1 MIIQPTKLQGIYE
14 TIKGKRKALL
24 TINLSPG
31 KKVYDES
38 LIKEKGIEYRDWNP
52 KKSKLAAAIMK
63 GVSQIGIKPESIVLY
78 LGCASGTTASHVSD
92 IVNKKGF
99 VFALD
104 FAPRVMREMVFVAEQ
119 RSNIMPIMADAN
131 NTESFE
137 KYITIVDTVFQDIAQ
152 KQQAEIFLKNC
163 GKFLKK
169 RGFGL
174 LSVKA
179 RSIDVAK
186 KPKLVFQE
194 IREKLEKEL
203 VIVDYRTLEPFE
215 LDHCMFICKKI
226 K

>member
-1 MIIQPTKLQGIYE
+1 MISEHRQLKGVYE
-14 TIKGKRKALL
+14 TDKGRKRLFTLNIAPGKR
-24 TINLSPG
+24 
-31 KKVYDES
+31 VYDEA
-38 LIKEKGIEYRDWNP
+38 LIKEKGVEYREWNP
-52 KKSKLAAAIMK
+52 RKSKLAAAIMK
-63 GVSQIGIKPESIVLY
+63 GASQIGVKPASIVLY

-92 IVNKKGF
+92 IVGKKGF

-104 FAPRVMREMVFVAEQ
+104 FAPRVMREMVFVCEQ

-131 NTESFE
+131 NTESLE
-137 KYITIVDTVFQDIAQ
+137 KYITMADVVFQDIAQ

-163 GKFLKK
+163 RKFLKK
-169 RGFGL
+169 GGFGL

-194 IREKLEKEL
+194 VREKLEKEL

-215 LDHCMFICKKI
+215 LDHCMFICKK

>member
-1 MIIQPTKLQGIYE
+1 MIIQPTRLQGIYE
-14 TIKGKRKALL
+14 NIKGNRKALL

-38 LIKEKGIEYRDWNP
+38 LIKDRGIEYRDWNP
-52 KKSKLAAAIMK
+52 KKSKLAAAIIK
-63 GVSQIGIKPESIVLY
+63 GVSQIGIKPESTVLY
-78 LGCASGTTASHVSD
+78 LGCASGTTCSHVSD
-92 IVNKKGF
+92 IVEKSGF
-99 VFALD
+99 VFAVD
-104 FAPRVMREMVFVAEQ
+104 FAPRVMREMVFVCEQ

-163 GKFLKK
+163 RKFLKK
-169 RGFGL
+169 GGFGL

-186 KPKLVFQE
+186 KPKIVFQE

-215 LDHCMFICKKI
+215 LDHCMFICKKR
-226 K
+226 

>member
-1 MIIQPTKLQGIYE
+1 MIIKQKRLQGVYE
-14 TIKGKRKALL
+14 SERGKKRLL
-24 TINLSPG
+24 TVNLSPG
-31 KKVYDES
+31 KRVYDEA
-38 LIKEKGIEYRDWNP
+38 LVRDNGIEYREWNP
-52 KKSKLAAAIMK
+52 RKSKLAAAIMK
-63 GVSQIGIKPESIVLY
+63 GASQIGVKPASIVLY

-92 IVNKKGF
+92 IVGKKGF

-104 FAPRVMREMVFVAEQ
+104 FAPRVMREMVFVCEQ

-131 NTESFE
+131 NTESLE
-137 KYITIVDTVFQDIAQ
+137 KYITMADVVFQDIAQ

-163 GKFLKK
+163 RKFLKK
-169 RGFGL
+169 GGFGL

-194 IREKLEKEL
+194 VREKLEKEL

-215 LDHCMFICKKI
+215 LDHCMFICKK

>member
-1 MIIQPTKLQGIYE
+1 MMIKQTRLQGVYE
-14 TIKGKRKALL
+14 TIKGKRKVLL

-38 LIKEKGIEYRDWNP
+38 LVKEKGIEYRQWNP
-52 KKSKLAAAIMK
+52 KKSKLAAAITK
-63 GVSQIGIKPESIVLY
+63 GASQIGIKPGSIVLY

-92 IVNKKGF
+92 IVGKKGF

-104 FAPRVMREMVFVAEQ
+104 FAPRVMREMVFVCEN

-137 KYITIVDTVFQDIAQ
+137 KHVTMVDAIFQDIAQ
-152 KQQAEIFLKNC
+152 KSQAEIFLKNC
-163 GKFLKK
+163 RKFLKPG
-169 RGFGL
+169 GFAL

-179 RSIDVAK
+179 RSVDVTK
-186 KPKLVFQE
+186 KPKTVFQE
-194 IREKLEKEL
+194 IREKLEKEIT
-203 VIVDYRTLEPFE
+203 IVDYRTLEPFE
-215 LDHCMFICKKI
+215 LDHCMFICKK

>member
-1 MIIQPTKLQGIYE
+1 MIIQPTRFQGIYE
-14 TIKGKRKALL
+14 TIKGKKRSLL

-31 KKVYDES
+31 KKVYDEI
-38 LIKEKGIEYRDWNP
+38 LIRDQGVEYRTWNP

-63 GVSQIGIKPESIVLY
+63 GASQIGIKPSSIVLY

-92 IVNKKGF
+92 IVGKNGF

-104 FAPRVMREMVFVAEQ
+104 FAPRVMREIVFVCEN

-137 KYITIVDTVFQDIAQ
+137 KYITMADVIFQDIAQ
-152 KQQAEIFLKNC
+152 KSQAEIFLKNC
-163 GKFLKK
+163 RKFLKSG
-169 RGFGL
+169 GFPL

-186 KPKLVFQE
+186 KPKKVFEE
-194 IREKLEKEL
+194 IRRKLENEL
-203 VIVDYRTLEPFE
+203 TIVDYRTLEPLE
-215 LDHCMFICKKI
+215 LDHCMFICKK

>member
-1 MIIQPTKLQGIYE
+1 MIIQQTRLQGIYE
-14 TIKGKRKALL
+14 TMRGKRKALL

-31 KKVYDES
+31 KKVYDEA

-52 KKSKLAAAIMK
+52 RKSKLAAAILK
-63 GVSQIGIKPESIVLY
+63 GVSQIGIRPASTVLY

-92 IVNKKGF
+92 IVGKNGF
-99 VFALD
+99 VFAVD
-104 FAPRVMREMVFVAEQ
+104 FAPRVMREMVFVCEQ

-131 NTESFE
+131 NIESFE
-137 KYITIVDTVFQDIAQ
+137 KYIITVDTVFQDIAQ
-152 KQQAEIFLKNC
+152 KQQAEIFIKNC
-163 GKFLKK
+163 KKFLKK
-169 RGFGL
+169 GGFGL

-179 RSIDVAK
+179 RSVDVAK

-194 IREKLEKEL
+194 VREKLEKEL

-215 LDHCMFICKKI
+215 LDHCMFICKK

>member
-78 LGCASGTTASHVSD
+78 LGCASGTTCSHVSD
-92 IVNKKGF
+92 IVGKNGF
-99 VFALD
+99 VFAVD

-163 GKFLKK
+163 RKFLKK
-169 RGFGL
+169 GGFGL

-203 VIVDYRTLEPFE
+203 IIVDYRTLEPFE
-215 LDHCMFICKKI
+215 LDHCMFICKKR
-226 K
+226 

>member
-1 MIIQPTKLQGIYE
+1 MISEHRQLKGVYE
-14 TIKGKRKALL
+14 TDKGRKRLFTLNIAPGKR
-24 TINLSPG
+24 
-31 KKVYDES
+31 VYDEA
-38 LIKEKGIEYRDWNP
+38 LIKEKGVEFREWNP
-52 KKSKLAAAIMK
+52 RKSKLAAAIMK
-63 GVSQIGIKPESIVLY
+63 GASQIGVKPASIVLY

-92 IVNKKGF
+92 IVGKKGF

-104 FAPRVMREMVFVAEQ
+104 FAPRVMREMVFVCEQ

-137 KYITIVDTVFQDIAQ
+137 KYITMADVVFQDIAQ

-163 GKFLKK
+163 RKFLKK
-169 RGFGL
+169 GGFGL

-194 IREKLEKEL
+194 VREKLEKEL

-215 LDHCMFICKKI
+215 LDHCMFICKK

>member
-1 MIIQPTKLQGIYE
+1 MISEHRQLKGVYE
-14 TIKGKRKALL
+14 TDKGRKRLFTLNIAPGKR
-24 TINLSPG
+24 
-31 KKVYDES
+31 VYDEA
-38 LIKEKGIEYRDWNP
+38 LIKEKGVEYREWNP
-52 KKSKLAAAIMK
+52 RKSKLAAAIMK
-63 GVSQIGIKPESIVLY
+63 GASQIGVKPASIVLY

-92 IVNKKGF
+92 IVGKKGF

-104 FAPRVMREMVFVAEQ
+104 FAPRVMREMVFVCEQ

-163 GKFLKK
+163 RKFLKK
-169 RGFGL
+169 GGFGL

-194 IREKLEKEL
+194 VREKLEKEL

-215 LDHCMFICKKI
+215 LDHCMFICKK

>member
-1 MIIQPTKLQGIYE
+1 MIIQPTRLQGIYE
-14 TIKGKRKALL
+14 AEKGKKKLF

-38 LIKEKGIEYRDWNP
+38 LIKDKGIEYRTWNP

-63 GVSQIGIKPESIVLY
+63 GASQIGIKPNSTVLY

-92 IVNKKGF
+92 IVGKQGF

-104 FAPRVMREMVFVAEQ
+104 FAPRVMREMVFVCEQ
-119 RSNIMPIMADAN
+119 RSNIMPIMANAN

-137 KYITIVDTVFQDIAQ
+137 KYITMVDVVFQDIAQ
-152 KQQAEIFLKNC
+152 KSQAEIFLKNC
-163 GKFLKK
+163 KKFLKP
-169 RGFGL
+169 GCFAL

-179 RSIDVAK
+179 RSVDVTK
-186 KPKLVFQE
+186 KPKKVFEE
-194 IREKLEKEL
+194 IRRKLENEL

-215 LDHCMFICKKI
+215 LDHCMFICKK

>member
-52 KKSKLAAAIMK
+52 KKSKLAAAIIK
-63 GVSQIGIKPESIVLY
+63 GVSQIGIKPESTVLY
-78 LGCASGTTASHVSD
+78 LGCASGTTCSHVSD
-92 IVNKKGF
+92 IVGKNGF
-99 VFALD
+99 VFAVD
-104 FAPRVMREMVFVAEQ
+104 FAPRVMREMVFVCEQ

>member
-163 GKFLKK
+163 RKFLKK
-169 RGFGL
+169 GGFGL

-203 VIVDYRTLEPFE
+203 IIVDYRTLEPFE
-215 LDHCMFICKKI
+215 LDHCMFICKKR
-226 K
+226 

>member
-1 MIIQPTKLQGIYE
+1 MIIKQKRLQGVYE
-14 TIKGKRKALL
+14 SERGKKRLL
-24 TINLSPG
+24 TVNLSPG
-31 KKVYDES
+31 KRVYDEA
-38 LIKEKGIEYRDWNP
+38 LVRDNGIEYREWNP
-52 KKSKLAAAIMK
+52 RKSKLAAAIMK
-63 GVSQIGIKPESIVLY
+63 GASQIGVKPASIVLY

-92 IVNKKGF
+92 IVGKKGF

-104 FAPRVMREMVFVAEQ
+104 FAPRVMREMVFVCEQ

-131 NTESFE
+131 NTESLE
-137 KYITIVDTVFQDIAQ
+137 KHITMADVVFQDIAQ

-163 GKFLKK
+163 RKFLKK
-169 RGFGL
+169 GGFGL

-194 IREKLEKEL
+194 VREKLEKEL

-215 LDHCMFICKKI
+215 LDHCMFICKK

>member
-152 KQQAEIFLKNC
+152 KQQAEIFIKNC
-163 GKFLKK
+163 KKFLKK
-169 RGFGL
+169 GGFGL

-179 RSIDVAK
+179 RSVDVAK

-194 IREKLEKEL
+194 VREKLEKEL
-203 VIVDYRTLEPFE
+203 AIVDYRTLEPLE
-215 LDHCMFICKKI
+215 LDHCMFICKKR
-226 K
+226 